1 MAPTQRSISSYI
13 PTPTGKLEG
22 RQSFEPAAAAD
33 LELLQE
39 CIKTHQHI

>member
-13 PTPTGKLEG
+13 PTGKLEG
-22 RQSFEPAAAAD
+22 RQSFEPAAATD

>member
-13 PTPTGKLEG
+13 PTGKLEG
-22 RQSFEPAAAAD
+22 RQSFEPAAAAATD